1 MSLEFIEESED
12 GLTCSLKAWGPDVQA
27 VELAITG
34 HALPPV
40 VKVERHRLS
49 GGKTFSWMKGPDK
62 QAVQT
67 WARNRRGSRY
77 TVRSNSNR
85 PAPAWVET
93 GPTGSE
99 PKPAA

>member
-1 MSLEFIEESED
+1 MSLEFIEERED
-12 GLTCSLKAWGPDVQA
+12 GLTCSLKAWGPDVSA
-27 VELAITG
+27 VEQAIG
-34 HALPPV
+34 LALPPV

-77 TVRSNSNR
+77 TVRR
-85 PAPAWVET
+85 PT
-93 GPTGSE
+93 E